1 MQKICQIKAKEP
13 GGMAQFPQQ
22 DWKALIVL
30 NEESCALDLLENL
43 YFKQLLLL
51 FHFRDSTFQSPD
63 FAWMPNHRKS
73 YDLGLHQ
80 V

>member
-1 MQKICQIKAKEP
+1 MP
-13 GGMAQFPQQ
+13 QFPQQ
-22 DWKALIVL
+22 GLKALIVL

-43 YFKQLLLL
+43 YFKRLLLL
-51 FHFRDSTFQSPD
+51 FCFRDSIFQSPD
-63 FAWMPNHRKS
+63 FAWMPNCRKS